1 MSRLNKAAGVVGR
14 LKQQLGPDA
23 PETLAAKTELRT
35 LHAER
40 AIEDLIN
47 SAPAPTPA
55 QLDRLR
61 ALLGTGS
68 AVAE

>member
-1 MSRLNKAAGVVGR
+1 MRASGTVGSRIYHFGAN
-14 LKQQLGPDA
+14 A
-23 PETLAAKTELRT
+23 PETQAARTEVRVVR
-35 LHAER
+35 AEL